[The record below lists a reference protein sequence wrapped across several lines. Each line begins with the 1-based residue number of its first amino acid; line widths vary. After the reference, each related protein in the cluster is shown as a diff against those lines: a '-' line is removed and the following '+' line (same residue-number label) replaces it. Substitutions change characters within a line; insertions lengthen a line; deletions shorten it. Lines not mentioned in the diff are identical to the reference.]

1 MGLLEALAANAN
13 SLTGINLGKLLN
25 IGIHGH
31 LAFVWM
37 ARARLKKVTDCLSAL
52 LRNTASELVTHG
64 KIG

>member
-1 MGLLEALAANAN
+1 MGLLEALAANDN

-37 ARARLKKVTDCLSAL
+37 ARARLKKGD
-52 LRNTASELVTHG
+52 
-64 KIG
+64 